1 MRRGSASYVSPPS
14 HTLWFARASAE
25 LAILAGSFGLGRAF
39 DFAER
44 HGCGILFHFEIV
56 PQASALPAFWTAAR
70 ISALLTFSA

>member
-1 MRRGSASYVSPPS
+1 VFGF
-14 HTLWFARASAE
+14 LRASAKSAVHGGC
-25 LAILAGSFGLGRAF
+25 LGLLRAF